1 MTFPRV
7 RRSIAIATVAGGTL
21 LGSAFGVSH
30 ALAAAK
36 ASPTPSQSGSQSGT
50 KAKTPGFANQ
60 PFGHAQLSAGR
71 QQLVGEGKRR
81 DRVLTNTD

>member
-7 RRSIAIATVAGGTL
+7 RRTVAIVTVAGGTL

-50 KAKTPGFANQ
+50 KTKAPGSQTSPSGTHHCPRGGTNGSNANASI
-60 PFGHAQLSAGR
+60 GA
-71 QQLVGEGKRR
+71 
-81 DRVLTNTD
+81 

>member
-7 RRSIAIATVAGGTL
+7 RRTVAIATVAGGTL

-36 ASPTPSQSGSQSGT
+36 ASPTPSESGSQSGT
-50 KAKTPGFANQ
+50 NSKAPGSQTSPSGTHHCPRDGSNSSADANAAIG
-60 PFGHAQLSAGR
+60 F
-71 QQLVGEGKRR
+71 
-81 DRVLTNTD
+81 